1 MPSSLAVLV
10 TIILG
15 ALFAAGWALVVAR
28 SRRQLIGR
36 ALDGGEIT
44 TPRGLVLIK
53 PASEERIAE
62 RLRQRLPEAWSRSVR
77 FQDKLMQAGYDAPA
91 AVLIFNTVRVVAV
104 VALPVLVVALVPP
117 VSFMALLGLV
127 LWAAAAASLIPV
139 WYLNRRVLKRQERIR
154 RSIPDALD
162 LLVVCVESGMSLDA
176 ALQRVGRDM
185 QLLHPELAREIL
197 LVNRRTSA
205 GVPRDEALRSVWTRT
220 GVEEVRTLVSSMI
233 QSEKWGTSIG
243 RVLRVYAEA
252 LRRKRRQL
260 AEKNAAVAPLKMI
273 IPLTLMIL
281 PALFVV
287 IMGPAVMHIS
297 AMLRGEP

>member
-36 ALDGGEIT
+36 ALDGVEIT

-91 AVLIFNTVRVVAV
+91 AVLIFNTIRVVAV
-104 VALPVLVVALVPP
+104 VMLPVLVVALVPP

-139 WYLNRRVLKRQERIR
+139 WYLNRRVLKRQERVR

-287 IMGPAVMHIS
+287 IMGPAVMHIG